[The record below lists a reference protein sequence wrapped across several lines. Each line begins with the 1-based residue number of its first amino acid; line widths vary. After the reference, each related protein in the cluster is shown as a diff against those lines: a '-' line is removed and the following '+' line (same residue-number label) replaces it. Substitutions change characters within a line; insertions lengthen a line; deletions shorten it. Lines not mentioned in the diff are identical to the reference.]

1 MSGREKRRTLMAIH
15 KATHSELTHP
25 TMCPACAQPYQ
36 QCCGPLHHEN
46 AVPSSPEA
54 LMRSRYAAYVLG
66 DYPYIL
72 ATYATA
78 SRQQL
83 TVEALAESAADTR
96 WLGLTVL
103 VASPITPSQNN
114 SQSLQGEVEFKVF
127 YAEHKRLYCLHER
140 SVFIQ
145 ESGYWRYL
153 DGIMG
158 DANGEV
164 PLKRNDKCVCGSNK
178 KYKQCCLPKV
188 A

>member
-1 MSGREKRRTLMAIH
+1 MTTQM
-15 KATHSELTHP
+15 ATHSELTHP
-25 TMCPACAQPYQ
+25 TICPACAQPYE

-54 LMRSRYAAYVLG
+54 LMRSRYSAYVLG

-78 SRQQL
+78 PRQQL
-83 TVEALAESAADTR
+83 TVQALAESAADTR

-103 VASPITPSQNN
+103 AASPITTAPTTPSQNN
-114 SQSLQGEVEFKVF
+114 SQCLQGEVEFKVF
-127 YAEHKRLYCLHER
+127 YVENKRLYCLHER

-153 DGIMG
+153 DGTMG

-164 PLKRNDKCVCGSNK
+164 PIKCNDKCVCGSNK